1 MMLCLGDKRI
11 RMGLT
16 SLALLILVFAP
27 SSSCIAAEEGRG
39 TGKSEDINT
48 GIIERQAETSGVDTI
63 AEELLEYADSE
74 NIELI
79 EGFNPDEL
87 INNLTKGDIGFNPK
101 GFANNA
107 LKYFFREIFLN
118 IGILIKLAVL
128 VVICALLK
136 NLKSNFI
143 NDSVGEIAFHV
154 CYIMII
160 SVLLVGFGTA
170 VRMGSDIIGRMVGF
184 MYAVVPVIFA
194 LLVSG
199 GNITAGGILHP
210 VFLMVIEAS
219 ASIIKN
225 FFVPLVFL
233 STVLSIVN
241 NISEKIQLAR
251 MASLIKQ
258 IITWSLGILLTGF
271 VVIILLQGSIGAVID
286 GAASKAAK
294 FAVSAFIPVVG
305 KTLADAADTVLGCT
319 LLVKNAAGSA
329 AMIGILLICI
339 APMIRIIAL
348 VALYKAAGA
357 LLEPISESRITNC
370 INDVAGS
377 MLQIFAMTA
386 AVAFMFVILVAALV
400 SAGNKSAML
409 R

>member
-16 SLALLILVFAP
+16 ALTFLFLVFAP
-27 SSSCIAAEEGRG
+27 SNSCIAAQEGRG
-39 TGKSEDINT
+39 TGKSGDINT

-63 AEELLEYADSE
+63 TEGLLEYAGGE
-74 NIELI
+74 NIELV
-79 EGFNPDEL
+79 EGFSPDEL
-87 INNLTKGDIGFNPK
+87 INDLTKGDIGFDPK

-107 LKYFFREIFLN
+107 LKYFFKEIFLN
-118 IGILIKLAVL
+118 IGILVKLAVL

-170 VRMGSDIIGRMVGF
+170 VRMGADIIGRMVGF

-233 STVLSIVN
+233 STVMSIVN

-329 AMIGILLICI
+329 AMIGILLICV

-348 VALYKAAGA
+348 IALYKAAGA

>member
-1 MMLCLGDKRI
+1 MMPCLRGKRI
-11 RMGLT
+11 GMGF
-16 SLALLILVFAP
+16 AVLILLFLVLSP
-27 SSSCIAAEEGRG
+27 SSYCFAAEAGSD
-39 TGKSEDINT
+39 TGESADINM
-48 GIIERQAETSGVDTI
+48 GIIERQIETSGVDAI
-63 AEELLEYADSE
+63 RDGLLEYAGE
-74 NIELI
+74 GNNELI
-79 EGFNPDEL
+79 EGFDPDEL
-87 INNLTKGDIGFNPK
+87 INNLTRGDIGFDPK

-107 LKYFFREIFLN
+107 LRLFLREIFLN
-118 IGILIKLAVL
+118 IGILVKLAVL

-143 NDSVGEIAFHV
+143 NDSAGEIAFHV
-154 CYIMII
+154 CYIMTV
-160 SVLLVGFGTA
+160 SVLLVGFGT
-170 VRMGSDIIGRMVGF
+170 VVKMSTDIIGRMVGF

-210 VFLMVIEAS
+210 VFLMVIETS

-233 STVLSIVN
+233 STILSIVN
-241 NISEKIQLAR
+241 NISDRIQLAR

-258 IITWSLGILLTGF
+258 VIAWALGALLTGF
-271 VVIILLQGSIGAVID
+271 VVIILLQGTIGSVID

-329 AMIGILLICI
+329 AIIGILLILI

-348 VALYKAAGA
+348 AAMYKVAGA

-386 AVAFMFVILVAALV
+386 AVAFMFIILVAALV